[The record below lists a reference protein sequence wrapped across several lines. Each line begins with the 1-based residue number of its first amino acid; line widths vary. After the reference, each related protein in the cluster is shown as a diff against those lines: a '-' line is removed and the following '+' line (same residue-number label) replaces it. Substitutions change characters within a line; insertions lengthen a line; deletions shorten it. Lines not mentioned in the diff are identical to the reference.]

1 MRSEE
6 YFKALVN
13 GERRSLADR
22 LLLTL
27 LRGCAVPY
35 SLAMRLRAAAYA
47 VGLLRSHRLPRPVI
61 SVGNITVGGTG
72 KTPMTAWLARYL
84 MSRGKRV
91 AVLSRGYGGTL
102 EGTVAIVS
110 DGNRRLLTP
119 EEAGDEPCL
128 LAELV
133 PGLMVVIGSDRYRAG
148 CLAMERLHPDLF
160 ILDDGFQ
167 HLRLQRDL
175 DILLLDARQPFA
187 NGRILPAGLLRESVS
202 AVGRADLALF
212 TRCVDNTPPDVKL
225 PDGLPACHARH
236 RLTGFT
242 TLSGGEVRRFGEL
255 TGQRGLAFAGIADPA
270 GFFDELERQGAV
282 LAATLAF
289 PDHTVYGD
297 EECAAL
303 ARLRKSA
310 RADYLITTA
319 KDGVK
324 LKALGGD
331 DIPCYVATL
340 ELEIADAAP
349 LCQRLDKLLQNG
361 R

>member
-1 MRSEE
+1 MKGEE
-6 YFKALVN
+6 YFKDLLN
-13 GERRSLADR
+13 GERHSLADR
-22 LLLTL
+22 LLLVL

-47 VGLLRSHRLPRPVI
+47 VGLLRSRRLPRPVI

-84 MSRGKRV
+84 MSRGRRV
-91 AVLSRGYGGTL
+91 AVLSRGYGGKL
-102 EGTVAIVS
+102 EGTVAIVA
-110 DGNRRLLTP
+110 DGNRLLLSP

-128 LAELV
+128 LAGLL

-148 CLAMERLHPDLF
+148 CLAMEQLNPDFF

-167 HLRLQRDL
+167 HLRLQRNL
-175 DILLLDARQPFA
+175 NILLLDSRQPFA
-187 NGRILPAGLLRESVS
+187 NGRILPAGFLREPRS
-202 AVGRADLALF
+202 AIGRADLALF
-212 TRCVDNTPPDVKL
+212 TRCADKMQPDAKL
-225 PDGLPACHARH
+225 PATLPVCHARH
-236 RLTGFT
+236 RLSGFT
-242 TLSGGEVRRFGEL
+242 TLSAGPVRRFEEL
-255 TGQRGLAFAGIADPA
+255 SGKRGLAFAGIADPA
-270 GFFDELERQGAV
+270 GFFDELERQGAL

-303 ARLRKSA
+303 ARLRTSA

-331 DIPCYVATL
+331 DCPCYVATL